1 MKLIKKHK
9 ILIVVFGVFLLALF
23 LRVYRLPEFIAYHQ
37 DQVRDLQYVKEHVET
52 GKFIYLGP
60 KASVGNFFLA
70 PLWYYLMQITYF
82 FSHSPVA
89 PALMVAVLNSA
100 AVVLLYF
107 FTATFFNSGAAV
119 IASLLY
125 AVSPFSIE
133 YSRFAW
139 NPNPI
144 PFFTIIAIYSLYIYI
159 YKNRKSFIYI
169 AVMASNFAF
178 QLHYQGFLLVAA
190 VFIFPLMKKDWKRLV
205 LSGILFIGLLM
216 PFIIYEV
223 SNGYPNMSQIAYFL
237 GKTTEGRSL
246 GVANSLKV
254 FTQDYP
260 EFISRVLFFGNKTLG
275 VIFSLV
281 TYLMVLKSFLL
292 KKLSVKKNPQD
303 NLLFIF
309 SILLLTL
316 FAYRQWIVPYYLLV
330 TLIPLIVIAVLAF
343 GRFKWLLIILVLAN
357 LATSPAF
364 SKTDS
369 SLRFFEKSVNEIRK
383 SGVSENCIEYEIEDP
398 DLKFTPEAVK
408 YLVDYQG
415 YSYPENSHCE
425 KRLVFCQNTLCDK
438 IKGVKKLK
446 SNFLGLSLIL
456 R

>member
-223 SNGYPNMSQIAYFL
+223 SNGYPNMSQIASFL

-281 TYLMVLKSFLL
+281 TYLMVLKRFLL

-330 TLIPLIVIAVLAF
+330 TLIPLVIIAVLAF
-343 GRFKWLLIILVLAN
+343 GRFKWLLIILVLGN

-369 SLRFFEKSVNEIRK
+369 SLSFFEKSVNEIRK

-398 DLKFTPEAVK
+398 DLKFTPNAVK